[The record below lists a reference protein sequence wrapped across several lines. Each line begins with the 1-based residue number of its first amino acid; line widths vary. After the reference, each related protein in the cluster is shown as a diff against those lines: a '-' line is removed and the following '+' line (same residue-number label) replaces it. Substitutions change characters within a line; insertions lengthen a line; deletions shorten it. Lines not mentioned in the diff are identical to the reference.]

1 MKQVL
6 ESSDFTTK
14 ATRDTKKLP
23 PNGTLGLMTGKW
35 RVITL
40 ICLCQVLVMA
50 LWFSTT
56 AVVPSLQKE
65 RALTPFHVSL
75 LTSSVQ
81 VGFVVGTLISAFL
94 GLADRLDLRRFFM
107 AAAGTAAVANLL
119 ILTLDP
125 ASLGIPAFRF
135 VTGMCMAG
143 VYPVG
148 MKMAASWA
156 KGDMGLLVALL
167 VGALTLGSASP
178 HFLNG
183 IGGLSWR
190 VTVVLASVSAAL
202 GGILISF
209 TTIGP
214 NFTKTPKF
222 RPELAL
228 QAWTTRSLRFAN
240 LAYFGHMWELYA
252 MWAWIGV
259 FLQSSFQLTMD
270 TDSAS
275 TFSKFATFATIG
287 SGAFGCV
294 IAGWLADRWGRTTV
308 AITAMVLSGT
318 CSVLVGF
325 LYGRSPAVL
334 ITLCLLWG
342 ITVVADSAQFSA
354 SIAELSESSIVGTM
368 LTIQTS
374 LGFLLTLVTIH
385 LIPQMAAAV
394 GWKYAFALLSIGPF
408 LGSIAMARLRNMTEA
423 LALAGGRR

>member
-1 MKQVL
+1 MP
-6 ESSDFTTK
+6 E
-14 ATRDTKKLP
+14 
-23 PNGTLGLMTGKW
+23 KW
-35 RVITL
+35 RVIIL
-40 ICLCQVLVMA
+40 ICICQVLVMA

-65 RALTPFHVSL
+65 RTLTPFFVSL

-81 VGFVVGTLISAFL
+81 VGFVAGTLISALL

-107 AAAGTAAVANLL
+107 TSAGIAAAANLL
-119 ILTLDP
+119 IVTLDP
-125 ASLGIPAFRF
+125 DSIGIPALRF

-183 IGGLSWR
+183 IGGLNWR
-190 VTVVLASVSAAL
+190 LTLLLASTSACIGAL
-202 GGILISF
+202 LIAFAKVGPSF
-209 TTIGP
+209 A
-214 NFTKTPKF
+214 KAPKF
-222 RPELAL
+222 RPELAFR
-228 QAWTTRSLRFAN
+228 AWTTRSLRFAN

-259 FLQSSFQLTMD
+259 FLQSSFQMSMNTDHALTL
-270 TDSAS
+270 
-275 TFSKFATFATIG
+275 SKFATFATIG
-287 SGAFGCV
+287 SGAVGCV
-294 IAGWLADRWGRTTV
+294 IAGWSADRWGRTTV

-318 CSVLVGF
+318 CSVLIGF
-325 LYGRSPAVL
+325 LYGQSPAIVVG
-334 ITLCLLWG
+334 LCLIWG
-342 ITVVADSAQFSA
+342 MTIVADSAQFSA
-354 SIAELSESSIVGTM
+354 SVAELSEPSLVGTM

-374 LGFLLTLVTIH
+374 IGFLLTLVTIH
-385 LIPQMAAAV
+385 LIPHMVDAV
-394 GWKYAFALLSIGPF
+394 GWKYAFALLGIGPF
-408 LGSIAMARLRNMTEA
+408 LGCIAMAHLRNMKEA